1 MSKDENI
8 LSIYLKEINR
18 IPLLSAEEETEL
30 AVKAAAGDKLA
41 KDKIVKANLR
51 FVVSIAKK
59 YQKKGIELD
68 DLISEGNIGLLT
80 AIEKFDVS
88 KGYRF
93 ISYAVWWIRQ
103 SIMKAI
109 CEKSRSIR
117 LPLNRANELV
127 QIEHA
132 KKVVASY
139 GENLTEEQELSEVA
153 NLLNMDTKHVREMLS
168 ISKEMLSLDMEVSGK
183 DSSTTTVGEM
193 IEDTVFEQPEE
204 KSISSAMTKD
214 LNDVIDT
221 LKPAEAKVLRMRYGL
236 TGKKPMS
243 LKEIGDEFSLTKERI
258 RQIEIRAL
266 KRMQH
271 PVRSRRLESYIA

>member
-1 MSKDENI
+1 MAKDENI

-30 AVKAAAGDKLA
+30 AVKARAGDKLA
-41 KDKIVKANLR
+41 KEKIVNANLR

-59 YQKKGIELD
+59 YQKKGIELE

-80 AIEKFDVS
+80 AIEKFDVN

-132 KKVVASY
+132 KKAVAAY
-139 GENLTEEQELSEVA
+139 GENLSEEQELNEVA
-153 NLLNMDTKHVREMLS
+153 NLLNMDQKHVREMLA
-168 ISKEMLSLDMEVSGK
+168 ISKDMVSLDMEVSGK
-183 DSSTTTVGEM
+183 DSSVTTFGEM
-193 IEDTVFEQPEE
+193 IEDTTFEQPEE
-204 KSISSAMTKD
+204 KSIANAMTSD
-214 LNDVIDT
+214 LNEVIDT

-258 RQIEIRAL
+258 RQIEIHAL

>member
-80 AIEKFDVS
+80 AVEKFDVS

>member
-8 LSIYLKEINR
+8 LSIYLKEINK

-30 AVKAAAGDKLA
+30 AVKAASGDKAA
-41 KDKIVKANLR
+41 KNKIVNANLR

-132 KKVVASY
+132 KKAVASY

-153 NLLNMDTKHVREMLS
+153 NLLNMDKKHVQEMVA
-168 ISKEMLSLDMEVSGK
+168 IAKEMVSLDMEVSGK
-183 DSSTTTVGEM
+183 DSSATTVGEM
-193 IEDTVFEQPEE
+193 VEDNIFEQPESE
-204 KSISSAMTKD
+204 TINKAMTED
-214 LNDVIDT
+214 LNTVIDT
-221 LKPAEAKVLRMRYGL
+221 LKPTEAKVLRMRYGL

-258 RQIEIRAL
+258 RQIEIHAI

>member
-1 MSKDENI
+1 MAKDENI

-30 AVKAAAGDKLA
+30 AVKARAGDKLA
-41 KDKIVKANLR
+41 KQKIVNANLR

-59 YQKKGIELD
+59 YQKKGIELE

-80 AIEKFDVS
+80 AIEKFDVN

-132 KKVVASY
+132 KKAVAAY
-139 GENLTEEQELSEVA
+139 GENLSEEQELNEVA
-153 NLLNMDTKHVREMLS
+153 NLLNMDQKHVREMLA
-168 ISKEMLSLDMEVSGK
+168 ISKDMVSLDMEVSGK
-183 DSSTTTVGEM
+183 DSSVTTFGEM
-193 IEDTVFEQPEE
+193 IEDTIFEQPEE
-204 KSISSAMTKD
+204 KSIANAMTSD
-214 LNDVIDT
+214 LNEVIDT

-258 RQIEIRAL
+258 RQIEIHAL

>member
-1 MSKDENI
+1 MAKDENI

-30 AVKAAAGDKLA
+30 AVKARAGDKLA
-41 KDKIVKANLR
+41 KEKIANANLR

-59 YQKKGIELD
+59 YQKKGIELE

-80 AIEKFDVS
+80 AIEKFDVN

-132 KKVVASY
+132 KKAVAAY
-139 GENLTEEQELSEVA
+139 GENLSEEQELNEVA
-153 NLLNMDTKHVREMLS
+153 NLLNMDQKHVREMLA
-168 ISKEMLSLDMEVSGK
+168 ISKDMVSLDMQVSGK
-183 DSSTTTVGEM
+183 DSSVTTFGEM
-193 IEDTVFEQPEE
+193 IEDTIFEQPEE
-204 KSISSAMTKD
+204 KSIANAMTSD
-214 LNDVIDT
+214 LNEVIDT

-258 RQIEIRAL
+258 RQIEIHAL

>member
-1 MSKDENI
+1 MAKDENI

-30 AVKAAAGDKLA
+30 AVKARAGDKLA
-41 KDKIVKANLR
+41 KEKIVNANLR

-59 YQKKGIELD
+59 YQKKGIELE

-80 AIEKFDVS
+80 AIEKFDVN

-132 KKVVASY
+132 KKAVAAY
-139 GENLTEEQELSEVA
+139 GENLSEEQELNEVA
-153 NLLNMDTKHVREMLS
+153 NLLNMDQKHVREMLA
-168 ISKEMLSLDMEVSGK
+168 ISKDMVSLDMQVSGK
-183 DSSTTTVGEM
+183 DSSVTTFGEM
-193 IEDTVFEQPEE
+193 IEDTIFEQPEE
-204 KSISSAMTKD
+204 KSIANAMTSD
-214 LNDVIDT
+214 LNEVIDT

-258 RQIEIRAL
+258 RQIEIHAL

>member
-271 PVRSRRLESYIA
+271 PVRSRRLENYIA

>member
-1 MSKDENI
+1 MSMQRK
-8 LSIYLKEINR
+8 
-18 IPLLSAEEETEL
+18 LL
-30 AVKAAAGDKLA
+30 
-41 KDKIVKANLR
+41 R
-51 FVVSIAKK
+51 
-59 YQKKGIELD
+59 
-68 DLISEGNIGLLT
+68 
-80 AIEKFDVS
+80 
-88 KGYRF
+88 
-93 ISYAVWWIRQ
+93 
-103 SIMKAI
+103 
-109 CEKSRSIR
+109 
-117 LPLNRANELV
+117 
-127 QIEHA
+127 
-132 KKVVASY
+132 
-139 GENLTEEQELSEVA
+139 LTEEQELSEVA